1 MEQQEKDKKTREF
14 KLTTL
19 ALKNKNTVFFLIAV
33 LFLFG
38 AISYNN
44 LPKEL
49 FPDVNYPTI
58 IVQTVYPG
66 NPPEDIENLVTRPI
80 EQELKSLDKLDR
92 IRSISPADA
101 SIIFVEFTADTQVED
116 VLQDVKDAVD
126 KAKPELPEDLP
137 SDPEVMDFDFSEFP
151 IININLSGDYST
163 NELEDYAE
171 LLQEKIEGIGEISKA
186 DIKGLS
192 EREIQVNL
200 DKQKMDALNIGF
212 TAIENSI
219 KFENVSMAAGDIK
232 ANGNTQSVRIIGEFE
247 TIEEIKD
254 IIVKQE
260 GDKVVYLKDI
270 AQVKDG
276 FADPTS
282 IARLND
288 ETVVSIQVI
297 KKSGENLLAAA
308 NQTFEI
314 LDKAQQTG
322 ELPENISVTITNDQS
337 DNIRKQLSNLENS
350 MIMGI
355 LFVIGVLFFFLGLRN
370 AIFVGLAIPLSM
382 FLSFTILGIMGAT
395 INMIVLF
402 SLILALGMLVDNA
415 IVTVENIYRYVD
427 QGASIKQAAK
437 QAVGEI
443 AMPIISSTATT
454 LAAFFPLIFW
464 KSLMGEFMKF
474 LPITLI
480 IVLTSSLFVALVILP
495 VLSSVFVKPT
505 REQTPPNKK
514 KILIAS
520 GILVLIA
527 GIFYLFRVFGVANF
541 ISLGIL
547 FMLLNVYLLY
557 GLARWFRTV
566 FLRKLENFYD
576 RFIRF
581 SLRGNNPYFF
591 LAGTV
596 LLLFL
601 TLAFLGARSPKIIF
615 FPDNEPQYINIIAE
629 LPIGTSITATDST
642 IKVIEKD
649 IAKTLKPYNEIV
661 ESVLTTVGEGV
672 SKENEFAVGNTPNKG
687 QITVKFVD
695 YKFREGLSTS
705 AIMKELSDKLI
716 NQYPGIKF
724 FIEKN
729 NSGPPTGSPINI
741 EISGKN
747 MNKLIQVTDTMI
759 SKIEQA
765 KIRGI
770 EGLEMDIETG
780 SPEIII
786 NINRDKAQR
795 FGLST
800 MQIAGTVRTALF
812 GNDVSDF
819 KEGED
824 EYPIQVRLKEKYRN
838 NLSALLNMRISFRNN
853 KGRII
858 SVPISSVASVKRSTS
873 VSSVRRI
880 DQERT
885 ITVSSNV
892 LTGYNANEVNELI
905 RAELATMEFPKG
917 YEYRFT
923 GEQEEQE
930 ESMEFLFR
938 ALMIAISIMLII
950 LVSQFNSFI
959 KPFIILASVIFS
971 TIGVFGGLA
980 TFNMNIVI
988 VMTGVGIISLAGVV
1002 VNNAIV
1008 LIDYIDYLKTQRKIE
1023 LGLDP
1028 EEDNLT
1034 IDEIYPL
1041 VVKAGKTRLRP
1052 VLLTAITTILG
1063 LIPLAVGFNIDFQ
1076 TMLNEFDPDIY
1087 FGGENAMFWGPMSWT
1102 VIFGLS
1108 FATFLTLVIVPAM
1121 YLITNKAKLAFINWR
1136 KNKN

>member
-1 MEQQEKDKKTREF
+1 MEQSNNKKVREF

-19 ALKNKNTVFFLIAV
+19 ALKNKNTIFFLIAV

-58 IVQTVYPG
+58 IIQTVYPG
-66 NPPEDIENLVTRPI
+66 NPPEDIENLITRPI
-80 EQELKSLDKLDR
+80 EKELKSLDKLDR
-92 IRSISPADA
+92 LRSLSPADA
-101 SIIFVEFTADTQVED
+101 SIIFVEFTADTQTDD

-151 IININLSGDYST
+151 IININLSGNYSI

-171 LLQEKIEGIGEISKA
+171 ILQDRLETISEISKA
-186 DIKGLS
+186 EIKGLS
-192 EREIQVNL
+192 DREIQVNI
-200 DKQKMDALNIGF
+200 DKQKMDALNISF
-212 TAIENSI
+212 TSIENAI
-219 KFENVSMAAGDIK
+219 KFENVSMSAGEIK
-232 ANGNTQSVRIIGEFE
+232 ANGTTQSLRIIGEFE
-247 TIEEIKD
+247 NTEDIEN

-270 AQVKDG
+270 GEVKDTY
-276 FADPTS
+276 ADATS
-282 IARLND
+282 IARLNKQ
-288 ETVVSIQVI
+288 TVVSVQVI

-308 NQTFEI
+308 DQVFAI
-314 LDKAQQTG
+314 LDQAKESG
-322 ELPENISVTITNDQS
+322 EIPADLTVTITNDQS
-337 DNIRKQLSNLENS
+337 DHIRKQLSNLENS

-370 AIFVGLAIPLSM
+370 ALFVGLAIPLSM

-415 IVTVENIYRYVD
+415 IVTVENIYRFVD
-427 QGASIKQAAK
+427 QGATIKQAAK

-464 KSLMGEFMKF
+464 QSLMGEFMKF
-474 LPITLI
+474 LPVTLI

-505 REQTPPNKK
+505 SEQKAPNKK
-514 KILIAS
+514 KVLLASAIL
-520 GILVLIA
+520 LIVA
-527 GIFYLFRVFGVANF
+527 GIFYLLRIFGIANF
-541 ISLGIL
+541 ISLGVL

-557 GLARWFRTV
+557 GLARWFRVV

-581 SLRGNNPYFF
+581 SLRGKNPYWF
-591 LAGTV
+591 LVGTV
-596 LLLFL
+596 LMLFA
-601 TLAFLGARSPKIIF
+601 TIAFLGARSPKVEF

-629 LPIGTSITATDST
+629 LPIGTSIHATDST
-642 IKVIEKD
+642 MKVIENDLDKVL
-649 IAKTLKPYNEIV
+649 APYQKVI

-672 SKENEFAVGNTPNKG
+672 SKENEFATGNTPNKG

-695 YKFREGLSTS
+695 YKERRGISTFD
-705 AIMKELSDKLI
+705 IMKKVSGRLI

-724 FIEKN
+724 FVEKN
-729 NSGPPTGSPINI
+729 SSGPPTGAPINI
-741 EISGKN
+741 EVSGKDL
-747 MNKLIQVTDTMI
+747 NKLIEVSDTI
-759 SKIEQA
+759 LSRIDQA

-780 SPEIII
+780 NPEIIVSI
-786 NINRDKAQR
+786 DRDKAQR
-795 FGLST
+795 MGLST
-800 MQIAGTVRTALF
+800 MQIAGAIRTALF
-812 GNDVSDF
+812 GSEVSDF
-819 KEGED
+819 KEDED

-838 NLSALLNMRISFRNN
+838 SLAALMNMRISFRNN
-853 KGRII
+853 KGRVI
-858 SVPISSVASVKRSTS
+858 SVPISAVAKIKHSNS

-885 ITVSSNV
+885 ITLSSNV
-892 LTGYNANEVNELI
+892 LTGYNANEVNALI
-905 RAELATMEFPKG
+905 RAELATIDIPHG
-917 YEYRFT
+917 YTYSFT
-923 GEQEEQE
+923 GEQQEQQ

-938 ALMIAISIMLII
+938 AMLIAISIILII
-950 LVSQFNSFI
+950 LVSQFNSFV
-959 KPFIILASVIFS
+959 KPFIIIASVFFS
-971 TIGVFGGLA
+971 TIGVLGGIA
-980 TFNMNIVI
+980 TFNMNIVV

-1008 LIDYIDYLKTQRKIE
+1008 LIDYIDYLKNQRKQE
-1023 LGLDP
+1023 LGIDV
-1028 EEDNLT
+1028 EDGNLP
-1034 IDEIYPL
+1034 IQEIYPL
-1041 VVKAGKTRLRP
+1041 VVQAGKTRLRP

-1063 LIPLAVGFNIDFQ
+1063 LIPLAVGFNIDFNS
-1076 TMLNEFDPDIY
+1076 MLTEFNPDIY
-1087 FGGENAMFWGPMSWT
+1087 FGGENALFWGPMSWT

-1121 YLITNKAKLAFINWR
+1121 YLITNKIKLYFVNR
-1136 KNKN
+1136 KAE